1 MLINFSFFEKLFFF
15 SGFIILIYFLKAIL
29 SYNLLKKIIEFCFNQ
44 QSSIRE
50 KYLNFY
56 FSNFEILRNQNFNQS
71 ISSVIEYIRRITE
84 NYLVYSLRLISDGL
98 VLIVIFLFLLI
109 KDIKLTTLL
118 LVIIS
123 FSLIIYINF
132 YRKKIFELGSN
143 SNLYYKSLIDKSLF
157 IFSAFK
163 EIKIHNKENQFI
175 KDFTDKSKNY
185 TDTVKKFALLSNLPR
200 YYAEFI
206 FVVFILLVSIFTLKF
221 FGSNE
226 VAYAIIGIYSAA
238 AARLAPLLNNLTQS
252 MSIIWNNRDAAI
264 KVKEFINYSQANLLK
279 ETLNTDFK
287 SDFKKE
293 KEIIDKILIENFY
306 FSYGETEIFKKVNL
320 EINKDQ
326 ITGIY
331 GNSGSGKTTLINSI
345 IGFLKPRD
353 GNIFLNNI
361 GNKYQNDRHKFI
373 SFIPQ
378 EIRLMSETIS
388 KNVSLELNEFKIN
401 VDKVKNVLETAN
413 ALNFVNN
420 LEKNINT
427 VLTSNGENLSGGQK
441 QRLVIARALYHNSR
455 VLILDEPFS
464 SLDEKSEEYLM
475 KILNKIKK
483 DKIIIIITH
492 KKNISQYFDRIIMV
506 DEKNKTIKNLNSINE
521 Y

>member
-1 MLINFSFFEKLFFF
+1 MFDNIISETVLINFSFFEKLFFF

-185 TDTVKKFALLSNLPR
+185 TDTVKSLLFYQIYQGIMQNL
-200 YYAEFI
+200 
-206 FVVFILLVSIFTLKF
+206 
-221 FGSNE
+221 
-226 VAYAIIGIYSAA
+226 
-238 AARLAPLLNNLTQS
+238 
-252 MSIIWNNRDAAI
+252 
-264 KVKEFINYSQANLLK
+264 
-279 ETLNTDFK
+279 
-287 SDFKKE
+287 
-293 KEIIDKILIENFY
+293 
-306 FSYGETEIFKKVNL
+306 
-320 EINKDQ
+320 
-326 ITGIY
+326 
-331 GNSGSGKTTLINSI
+331 
-345 IGFLKPRD
+345 FL
-353 GNIFLNNI
+353 
-361 GNKYQNDRHKFI
+361 
-373 SFIPQ
+373 
-378 EIRLMSETIS
+378 
-388 KNVSLELNEFKIN
+388 
-401 VDKVKNVLETAN
+401 
-413 ALNFVNN
+413 
-420 LEKNINT
+420 
-427 VLTSNGENLSGGQK
+427 
-441 QRLVIARALYHNSR
+441 
-455 VLILDEPFS
+455 
-464 SLDEKSEEYLM
+464 
-475 KILNKIKK
+475 
-483 DKIIIIITH
+483 
-492 KKNISQYFDRIIMV
+492 
-506 DEKNKTIKNLNSINE
+506 
-521 Y
+521 